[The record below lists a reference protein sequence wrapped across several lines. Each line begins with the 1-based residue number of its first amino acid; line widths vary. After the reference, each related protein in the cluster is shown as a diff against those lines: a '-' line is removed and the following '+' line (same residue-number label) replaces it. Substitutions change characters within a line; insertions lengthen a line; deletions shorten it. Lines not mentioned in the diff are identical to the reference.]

1 MGYFNFLPNILYRD
15 EFGNSI
21 VVKNIITRGQILDV
35 LKESAASAADYRIR
49 DGEKPETLA
58 QRVYGRSDYH
68 WLILLF
74 NEIINPYFQ
83 WPLTMNEMEHHMNN
97 VYLGSAL
104 FIHPNSMYDTDTKSS
119 FDRRLPHLE
128 VGDYIEQVNKLGQ
141 VLATGKVKSWDPDLY
156 KIVVEKT
163 SGKFDLIGAAAASKN
178 IYIGDPSELDLD
190 IRTRNRNGKI
200 ISFPLVRFVE
210 DNKYAIHHFQKED
223 GEVISPHFKPTPTAS
238 MIDRFVLGK
247 VEYFDLGVDSSGESL
262 GYANIVTNIQYEEA
276 KNDSKRKIKVMRP
289 EYIDPVLR
297 DFRRLFT
304 TTA

>member
-21 VVKNIITRGQILDV
+21 VVRNIITRGQILDV
-35 LKESAASAADYRIR
+35 LKESAASAAEYRIR

-58 QRVYGRSDYH
+58 HRVYGRSDYH

-74 NEIINPYFQ
+74 NEIIDPYFQ
-83 WPLTMNEMEHHMNN
+83 WPLTMNEMEHHMDD
-97 VYLGSAL
+97 VYSGSAL
-104 FIHPNSMYDTDTKSS
+104 LIYPNSMYDMDTKSS

-128 VGDYIEQVNKLGQ
+128 VGDYIEQVNKQGQ
-141 VLATGKVKSWDPDLY
+141 VLATGTVKSWDPDLY
-156 KIVVEKT
+156 KIVVEKK
-163 SGKFDLIGAAAASKN
+163 SGKFDLIGAAAVSQD

-200 ISFPLVRFVE
+200 ISFSLVRFVE

-223 GEVISPHFKPTPTAS
+223 GEIISPHFKPSPAAS

-247 VEYFDLGVDSSGESL
+247 VEYFDLGVDSSGASL

>member
-15 EFGNSI
+15 EFGNNI
-21 VVKNIITRGQILDV
+21 VVRNIIARGQILDI

-58 QRVYGRSDYH
+58 HRVYGRSDYH

-74 NEIINPYFQ
+74 NEILNPYFD
-83 WPLTMNEMEHHMNN
+83 WPLTMNEMEHHMEN
-97 VYLGSAL
+97 VYSGSVL
-104 FIHPNSMYDTDTKSS
+104 YTHPNSMVDEDVKTP

-128 VGDYIEQVNKLGQ
+128 VGDYIEQINRLGQ
-141 VLATGKVKSWDPDLY
+141 VLGTGKVKSWDPDLY
-156 KIVVEKT
+156 KIVIEKT
-163 SGKFDLIGAAAASKN
+163 SGKFNLIGAAAASRD

-190 IRTRNRNGKI
+190 IRTKNRNGKT
-200 ISFPLVRFVE
+200 ISFPMVRFVE
-210 DNKYAIHHFQKED
+210 DNKYGLHHFEKED
-223 GEVISPHFKPTPTAS
+223 GEIISPHFTPNQAAS

-247 VEYFDLGVDSSGESL
+247 VEYFDLGIDSSGESL
-262 GYANIVTNIQYEEA
+262 GYANIITNIQYEEA